1 MNIQDKLQEIHHKYG
16 TTEMA
21 NYKIQLYIDE
31 LIEEE
36 KKNTQT
42 HLSVIEDIK
51 NIAFGKGSTQER
63 MVEIKEL
70 LNKDNK

>member
-36 KKNTQT
+36 KNKNVQT
-42 HLSVIEDIK
+42 HLSVIEHIK
-51 NIAFGKGSTQER
+51 NIAFGKGSAQER

-70 LNKDNK
+70 LNKK